1 MNSPMLHSVPEQVL
15 VEISRYISKNYEKGL
30 PNSLLIA
37 QAFMLKYPEYGKKYG
52 LSEINVAV
60 EYLINPDFS
69 FNELVENQGKD
80 QYYIYKHTQMTQSV

>member
-1 MNSPMLHSVPEQVL
+1 MVYSVPDQFL
-15 VEISRYISKNYEKGL
+15 VELRKHIAKNYEKGL

-37 QAFMLKYPEYGKKYG
+37 QAFMLKYPEYGIKYG
-52 LSEINVAV
+52 LSEINAAV